1 MTRCQRDNIGI
12 INLLPPNL
20 CNGVNLGGDE
30 EPALELQEAGK
41 GDPKPLRELAEKRLA
56 DMAFAQRRRR
66 RKLELT
72 GPKE

>member
-1 MTRCQRDNIGI
+1 MNRCQRDKIGI

-30 EPALELQEAGK
+30 QPALDLQEAGK
-41 GDPKPLRELAEKRLA
+41 GNTKALSDLAEKRLA
-56 DMAFAQRRRR
+56 DMALAQRRRR

-72 GPKE
+72 DP